1 MSEQQSRTA
10 DTNVAR
16 RSMLKQ
22 LAVGSVALGVAGPS
36 MLLSGC
42 AASGSNAGTAGTSTV
57 AANAATAEQDSASS
71 ALKGRVRHSVA
82 SWTYSHLSI
91 EELCQLV
98 KSLGFSAIDL
108 VGPKDWPTLKKYGID
123 CSMCNG
129 AEINLVDGWC
139 NPQFHSELI
148 KRYRAHIDL
157 VADAGYT
164 NLICFSGNA
173 RGMDRETALSHA
185 VTGLTQILPQA
196 EQRGV
201 VLQMEL
207 FNSKVDHP
215 DYLADSSRFGI
226 ELCKRLKSNN
236 FRLLYDIYHMQIM
249 EGDIIRTIQDSH
261 QYFGHYHTAGVP
273 GRHEIDETQELYYP
287 AIARAIVATG
297 FNGYLAQEFLPTPA
311 TPQGKARSLAEAIRI
326 CDV

>member
-1 MSEQQSRTA
+1 MSEQCQHKPT
-10 DTNVAR
+10 DLTR
-16 RSMLKQ
+16 RHRLKQ
-22 LAVGSVALGVAGPS
+22 WAAGSMALGVAGPS
-36 MLLSGC
+36 LLLSGC
-42 AASGSNAGTAGTSTV
+42 AANSAGS
-57 AANAATAEQDSASS
+57 ATASGASVVGDDAVSS

-82 SWTYSHLSI
+82 SWTYGHLSI
-91 EELCQLV
+91 EQLCQLV
-98 KSLGFSAIDL
+98 NSLGFSAIDL

-139 NPQFHSELI
+139 NAEFHPTLI
-148 KRYRAHIDL
+148 ERYRTHIDL

-173 RGMDRETALSHA
+173 RGMDRETALQNA
-185 VTGLTQILPQA
+185 VAGLSQILPQA

-215 DYLADSSRFGI
+215 DYLADSSSFGI
-226 ELCKRLKSNN
+226 ELCQRLQSNH
-236 FRLLYDIYHMQIM
+236 FKLLYDIYHMQIM
-249 EGDIIRTIQDSH
+249 EGDIIRTIAENH

-273 GRHEIDETQELYYP
+273 GRHEIGETQELYYP
-287 AIARAIVATG
+287 AIAKAIVATG
-297 FNGYLAQEFLPTPA
+297 FRGYLAQEFIPTPETA
-311 TPQGKARSLAEAIRI
+311 EGKRQSLADAIRI

>member
-1 MSEQQSRTA
+1 MTKQPQST
-10 DTNVAR
+10 DVESINVESNGASR
-16 RSMLKQ
+16 RNMLKQ
-22 LAVGSVALGVAGPS
+22 LAAGSVALGVAGPS
-36 MLLSGC
+36 LLLSGC
-42 AASGSNAGTAGTSTV
+42 AATAQPAPAT
-57 AANAATAEQDSASS
+57 ANNAAAP
-71 ALKGRVRHSVA
+71 LKGRVRHSVA
-82 SWTYSHLSI
+82 SWTYGHLSI
-91 EELCQLV
+91 DELCQLV

-129 AEINLVDGWC
+129 AEINLVNGWC
-139 NPQFHSELI
+139 NPAFHAELI
-148 KRYRAHIDL
+148 KRYQAHIDL

-173 RGMDRETALSHA
+173 RGMDRETALNHA
-185 VTGLTQILPQA
+185 VIGLSQILPQA
-196 EQRGV
+196 EKRGV

-215 DYLADSSRFGI
+215 DYLADNSRFGI

-236 FRLLYDIYHMQIM
+236 FKLLYDIYHMQIM
-249 EGDIIRTIQDSH
+249 EGDIIRSIQDNH

-273 GRHEIDETQELYYP
+273 GRHEIDDTQELYYP
-287 AIARAIVATG
+287 AIAKAIVATG
-297 FNGYLAQEFLPTPA
+297 FKGYLAQEFIPTPA
-311 TPQGKARSLAEAIRI
+311 TPQGKVQSLAAAVRI

>member
-1 MSEQQSRTA
+1 MTKQPQSTDLGA
-10 DTNVAR
+10 TDVASTGTSR

-22 LAVGSVALGVAGPS
+22 LAAGSVALGVAGPS
-36 MLLSGC
+36 LLLSGC
-42 AASGSNAGTAGTSTV
+42 AATAQPAPATAGD
-57 AANAATAEQDSASS
+57 AA

-82 SWTYSHLSI
+82 SWTYGHLSI

-98 KSLGFSAIDL
+98 KSLGFGAIDL

-139 NPQFHSELI
+139 NPQFHPELI
-148 KRYRAHIDL
+148 KRYQAHIDL

-173 RGMDRETALSHA
+173 RGMDRETALNHA
-185 VTGLTQILPQA
+185 VAGLSQILPQA
-196 EQRGV
+196 EKRGV

-215 DYLADSSRFGI
+215 DYLADNSRFGI

-236 FRLLYDIYHMQIM
+236 FKLLYDIYHMQIM
-249 EGDIIRTIQDSH
+249 EGDIIPVSYTH
-261 QYFGHYHTAGVP
+261 LT
-273 GRHEIDETQELYYP
+273 
-287 AIARAIVATG
+287 
-297 FNGYLAQEFLPTPA
+297 LPT
-311 TPQGKARSLAEAIRI
+311 KRI
-326 CDV
+326 V